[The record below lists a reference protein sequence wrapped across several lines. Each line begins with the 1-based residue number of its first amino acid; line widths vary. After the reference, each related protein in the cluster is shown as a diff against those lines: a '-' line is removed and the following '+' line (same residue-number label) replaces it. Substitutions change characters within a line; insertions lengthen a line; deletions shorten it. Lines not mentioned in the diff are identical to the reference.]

1 METDPPTDAL
11 EDAIG
16 HGNEVAGLNNYG
28 KKAAGYGLNEDRG
41 EASGGEASLP
51 KPKPNSIYN
60 TVVFIKRKKC
70 LSRHNKGQ
78 KNMTSHP
85 EGLLLVFIMPMP
97 RRLILPLWLTTN
109 SETATVVLKM

>member
-51 KPKPNSIYN
+51 KPKSKRIY
-60 TVVFIKRKKC
+60 TTGGIRKRKRC
-70 LSRHNKGQ
+70 LSRHKKRQQN
-78 KNMTSHP
+78 
-85 EGLLLVFIMPMP
+85 
-97 RRLILPLWLTTN
+97 
-109 SETATVVLKM
+109 